1 MSAYA
6 DAAPVLPAYI
16 RADGAVRLRFRTVGD
31 RTRLIEYGEG
41 GGYRVRTPRR
51 EGAACTAVL
60 LNTGGGMAGGDRL
73 RVEARTQP
81 GAAALITTQAA
92 EKIYRSQGPASEIDV
107 ALSLAPSSRL
117 DWLPQE
123 TILFSGSI
131 LHRRLT
137 VDMAG
142 DAALTIG
149 EATVFGRAAM
159 NEVFETGTY
168 RDRWRIRRDGSLI
181 FAEDVRLDGMPAQLL
196 ARPAA
201 GNGARAMATILHIG
215 PDAEARLDDARAVLA
230 RGTVECAAGA
240 WQGMSLIR
248 FLAQD
253 ARALRTDFM
262 AAMAWLRGDAMPR
275 SW

>member
-1 MSAYA
+1 M
-6 DAAPVLPAYI
+6 
-16 RADGAVRLRFRTVGD
+16 
-31 RTRLIEYGEG
+31 
-41 GGYRVRTPRR
+41 RTPRR